1 MKKEEIKSLST
12 EELKKKEKGSL
23 ALVVIFIPLIIGFFY
38 SIFRDYS
45 AGKELEMSIVI
56 IAICTVG
63 GLFSVLPD
71 LKAVREEL
79 KRRNLS

>member
-23 ALVVIFIPLIIGFFY
+23 ALVILFIPLIIGFFY
-38 SIFRDYS
+38 YLFRDYS

-79 KRRNLS
+79 KVRGS

>member
-1 MKKEEIKSLST
+1 MKKEKLKALST

-23 ALVVIFIPLIIGFFY
+23 ALVVIFIPLIIAFFFF
-38 SIFRDYS
+38 IFRDYS

-79 KRRNLS
+79 KSREN